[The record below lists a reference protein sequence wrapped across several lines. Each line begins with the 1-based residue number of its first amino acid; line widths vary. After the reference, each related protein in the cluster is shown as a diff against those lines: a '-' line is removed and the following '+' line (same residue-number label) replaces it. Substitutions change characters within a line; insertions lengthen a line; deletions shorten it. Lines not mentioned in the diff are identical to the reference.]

1 MIQNNIMPISAASIG
16 SAAIFGL
23 VSHLEQGASK
33 DYKSTLIYAAL
44 GGVAGFTASVGTLYA
59 TKWAQG
65 QMGAN
70 WGVIGGSLGL
80 ALPLIYST
88 YEKYV
93 QRKIVTNKDLLRRS
107 AIGALSA
114 GGIGTAFSYIQKAF

>member
-1 MIQNNIMPISAASIG
+1 
-16 SAAIFGL
+16 
-23 VSHLEQGASK
+23 
-33 DYKSTLIYAAL
+33 
-44 GGVAGFTASVGTLYA
+44 
-59 TKWAQG
+59 
-65 QMGAN
+65 MGAN

-93 QRKIVTNKDLLRRS
+93 QRKIVTNKDLLKRT